1 MAAYG
6 ENEGTRNGKPDEQEK
21 MVNQAKSVKERH
33 ASLLKGYPNVVGV
46 GVGHEVVGGK
56 RTDRVCIRVY
66 VRRKLPKSQLAPEA
80 VLPDNIDGLAVDVI
94 EDEFWIHQAPPVTLA
109 DHRRPHNL
117 LVGGISIGHLLVTAG
132 TLGVLVFDNRTGQEM
147 LLSNWHVFCNSDTCQ
162 AGEPIIQPGAFDGGT
177 TNDVVARLIRSQL
190 SPEVDAAIAQPVG
203 QRPCIREVLE
213 LGVIAFS
220 SRAVLGMTVRKS
232 GRTTGFTEGIV
243 ADVSADVDIG
253 GYPSGKASFRDQ
265 IVIEGVRASLGG
277 DSGSVWVD
285 NANQV
290 VGLNFAGSTQNPNL
304 GIANHIEAVMTALD
318 INLGAGITVLDWQ
331 TRTATL

>member
-21 MVNQAKSVKERH
+21 IVNRAKSVKERH
-33 ASLLKGYPNVVGV
+33 AGLLKGYPNVVGV

-80 VLPDNIDGLAVDVI
+80 VLPDYIDGLVVDVI
-94 EDEFWIHQAPPVTLA
+94 EDEFWIHQAPPVALE
-109 DHRRPHNL
+109 DRRRPHNL
-117 LVGGISIGHLLVTAG
+117 LVGGISIGNLLVGGAG

-147 LLSNWHVFCNSDTCQ
+147 LLSNWHVLCYSATCQ

-177 TNDVVARLIRSQL
+177 ANDVVASLFRSQL
-190 SPEVDAAIAQPVG
+190 SPDVDAAIAQPVG

-213 LGVIAFS
+213 LGVVEFS

-232 GRTTGFTEGIV
+232 GRTSGLTEGTV
-243 ADVSADVDIG
+243 ADVSADVDVR
-253 GYPSGKASFRDQ
+253 GYPSGTASFHDQ
-265 IVIEGVRASLGG
+265 IVIEGVSEVSVPG

-290 VGLNFAGSTQNPNL
+290 LGLNFAGSRKRA
-304 GIANHIEAVMTALD
+304 IANHIEAVMTALD
-318 INLGAGITVLDWQ
+318 INLGAGVTVLDWQ
-331 TRTATL
+331 MRTATL